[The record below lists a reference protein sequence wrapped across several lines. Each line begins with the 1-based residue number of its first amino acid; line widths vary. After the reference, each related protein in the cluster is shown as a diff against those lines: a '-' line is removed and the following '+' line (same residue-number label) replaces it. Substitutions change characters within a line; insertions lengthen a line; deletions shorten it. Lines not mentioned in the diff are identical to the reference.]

1 MFQLTVKIL
10 INSHVLL
17 KTRLELDEI
26 SLSTAPQIG
35 YQMPTKEKGRKLDTF
50 NIKII
55 SYPSFRAA
63 AYSSSANRYCPF
75 RKTVLS

>member
-50 NIKII
+50 NIK
-55 SYPSFRAA
+55 
-63 AYSSSANRYCPF
+63 
-75 RKTVLS
+75 L